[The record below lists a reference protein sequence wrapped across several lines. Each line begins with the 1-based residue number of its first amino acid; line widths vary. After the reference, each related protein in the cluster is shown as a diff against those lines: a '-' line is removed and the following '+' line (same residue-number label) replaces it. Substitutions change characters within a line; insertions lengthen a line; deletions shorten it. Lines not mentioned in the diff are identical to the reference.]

1 MGMMAVP
8 WLVLELTDSPSQ
20 VALTGIFQTIPMFL
34 LGFFAGGLAD
44 RFSKKW
50 LLFGT
55 NALASLAAL
64 GMVLVIA
71 AGMIQPWQ
79 AFLYVFMSGVTMS
92 INMPARQSYISE
104 LFGAAQLP
112 RAISLDSVV
121 MTGTW
126 MLGPALGGWLMEL
139 TGYRGVFTAMAALYS
154 LGTGLLIFLGSDTER
169 STTSKD
175 KVKTAVGLRE
185 AARQIWASQTFRAVL
200 IGTVVVTLFG
210 YSYRNLVSVFARDV
224 LGVDASLYGLMGS
237 ATGLG
242 SLIGSLIIASV
253 HVRRPGLLFSTG
265 IALLLVSLL
274 LFSFSSLYPL
284 SLFLLFSVGIGS
296 SILFAMQY
304 TIALQSVTPD
314 LSGRVVGSL
323 SLAIG
328 FGPLGMYLLGYLTE
342 AIGPPPAL
350 ALMTATGLVLMGLLA
365 WRFPELIGRPTHK
378 RETNGGIR
386 SSNQ

>member
-1 MGMMAVP
+1 MGMMAIP

-20 VALTGIFQTIPMFL
+20 VALTGIYMMIPMFL

-64 GMVLVIA
+64 GMALVIA
-71 AGMIQPWQ
+71 AEIVRPWH
-79 AFLYVFMSGVTMS
+79 AFLYVFIFGVTMA
-92 INMPARQSYISE
+92 MKTPARQSYISE
-104 LFGAAQLP
+104 LFEADHLP
-112 RAISLDSVV
+112 RAVSLDSVV

-139 TGYRGVFTAMAALYS
+139 TGYNGLFAAMVALSS
-154 LGTGLLIFLGSDTER
+154 LGTGMLVFLENDAER
-169 STTSKD
+169 STTSQD
-175 KVKTAVGLRE
+175 EAKVAIGLRE
-185 AARQIWASQTFRAVL
+185 AVRQIWASQTFRAVL

-210 YSYRNLVSVFARDV
+210 YSYRNFVSVFARDV
-224 LGVDASLYGLMGS
+224 LGVNASLYGLMGS

-253 HVRRPGLLFSTG
+253 HVRRPGPLFSTG

-284 SLFLLFSVGIGS
+284 SLFGKSAVFAIIDVSVP
-296 SILFAMQY
+296 
-304 TIALQSVTPD
+304 SV
-314 LSGRVVGSL
+314 
-323 SLAIG
+323 
-328 FGPLGMYLLGYLTE
+328 FG
-342 AIGPPPAL
+342 
-350 ALMTATGLVLMGLLA
+350 
-365 WRFPELIGRPTHK
+365 WDRFINLDHDAVHDCSPICDSRP
-378 RETNGGIR
+378 
-386 SSNQ
+386 

>member
-1 MGMMAVP
+1 MGMVAVP
-8 WLVLELTDSPSQ
+8 WLVLELTDSPTQ
-20 VALTGIFQTIPMFL
+20 VALTGICQTIPMFL

-50 LLFGT
+50 LLLGT

-64 GMVLVIA
+64 AMALVIA
-71 AGMIQPWQ
+71 AGMLQAWQ
-79 AFLYVFMSGVTMS
+79 AFLYMFISGVTTAM
-92 INMPARQSYISE
+92 NMPARQSYISE
-104 LFGAAQLP
+104 LFGAAHLS

-121 MTGTW
+121 MTGSW
-126 MLGPALGGWLMEL
+126 MLGPLLGGWLIDR
-139 TGYRGVFTAMAALYS
+139 TGYRGVFTAIVALSS
-154 LGTGLLIFLGSDTER
+154 LGTGLLVFLESDTER
-169 STTSKD
+169 SATSQD
-175 KVKTAVGLRE
+175 ESKTAVGLLE

-210 YSYRNLVSVFARDV
+210 YSYRNLVPVFARDV
-224 LGVDASLYGLMGS
+224 LGVDPTLYGLMGS

-253 HVRRPGLLFSTG
+253 RVRRRSALFTTG

-284 SLFLLFSVGIGS
+284 SLFLLFAVGIGS

-314 LSGRVVGSL
+314 LRGRAAGSL

-328 FGPLGMYLLGYLTE
+328 FAPLGMYLLGYLTE
-342 AIGPPPAL
+342 TIGPQSAL

-365 WRFPELIGRPTHK
+365 WHFPELIGRPTHK

>member
-1 MGMMAVP
+1 MVAIP

-20 VALTGIFQTIPMFL
+20 VALTGICQTIPMFL

-44 RFSKKW
+44 RLSKKW
-50 LLFGT
+50 LLLGT

-64 GMVLVIA
+64 AMALVIA
-71 AGMIQPWQ
+71 AGMVQSWQ
-79 AFLYVFMSGVTMS
+79 AFLYMFISGVTMAM
-92 INMPARQSYISE
+92 NMPARQSYISE
-104 LFGAAQLP
+104 LFGADQLS

-126 MLGPALGGWLMEL
+126 MLGPLLGGLLIDL
-139 TGYRGVFTAMAALYS
+139 TGYRGVFTATVALSS
-154 LGTGLLIFLGSDTER
+154 LGTGLLIFLESDTER
-169 STTSKD
+169 SATSQDEAKA
-175 KVKTAVGLRE
+175 AVGLLE
-185 AARQIWASQTFRAVL
+185 AARQIWASQTLQAVL

-210 YSYRNLVSVFARDV
+210 YSYRNLVPVFARDV
-224 LGVDASLYGLMGS
+224 LGADPTLYGLMGS

-253 HVRRPGLLFSTG
+253 RVRRHSALFTTG
-265 IALLLVSLL
+265 TTLLLVSLL

-284 SLFLLFSVGIGS
+284 SLFLLFAVGIGS

-314 LSGRVVGSL
+314 LRGRAAGSL

-328 FGPLGMYLLGYLTE
+328 FAPLGMYLLGYLTE
-342 AIGPPPAL
+342 TIGPQSAL
-350 ALMTATGLVLMGLLA
+350 ALMTATGLILMVLLA
-365 WRFPELIGRPTHK
+365 WHFPELIGRPTHR
-378 RETNGGIR
+378 RESNGGIR